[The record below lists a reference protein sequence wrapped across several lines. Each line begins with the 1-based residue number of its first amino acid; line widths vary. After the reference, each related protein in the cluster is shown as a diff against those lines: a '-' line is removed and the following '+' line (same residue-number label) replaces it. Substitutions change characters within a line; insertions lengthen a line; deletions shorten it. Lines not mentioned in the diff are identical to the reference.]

1 MCNDLRLLGSGPQ
14 NGLGELNLPQ
24 RQAGSSIMP
33 GKVNPVIPEFV
44 TQTAYQVIG
53 HDATITMAAEAGQLE
68 LNAFEPVMFFDLFA
82 DARLLNGALQT
93 LNENCLMGITV
104 NVERCRQ
111 MVESSAEAATAL
123 SPLLGYETVS
133 HLVKKALKEQR
144 PVRELVGDRLTTAEL
159 DQALAPTAFFV
170 K

>member
-53 HDATITMAAEAGQLE
+53 HDAPSLWLPKPDSWNSM
-68 LNAFEPVMFFDLFA
+68 
-82 DARLLNGALQT
+82 LLS
-93 LNENCLMGITV
+93 
-104 NVERCRQ
+104 R
-111 MVESSAEAATAL
+111 
-123 SPLLGYETVS
+123 
-133 HLVKKALKEQR
+133 
-144 PVRELVGDRLTTAEL
+144 
-159 DQALAPTAFFV
+159 
-170 K
+170 